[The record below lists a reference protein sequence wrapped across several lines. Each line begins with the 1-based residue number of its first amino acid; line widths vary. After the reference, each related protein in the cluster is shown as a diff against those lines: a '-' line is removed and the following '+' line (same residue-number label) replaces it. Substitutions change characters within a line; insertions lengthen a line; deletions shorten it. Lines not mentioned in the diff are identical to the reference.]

1 MSSDRTSSCHGAVI
15 RFHGADAFMLVARS
29 LGKMMEEICKELRSE
44 IVLDTEMKDLAL
56 VKG

>member
-1 MSSDRTSSCHGAVI
+1 
-15 RFHGADAFMLVARS
+15 MLVAIS
-29 LGKMMEEICKELRSE
+29 LGKMMEEISKELRSE